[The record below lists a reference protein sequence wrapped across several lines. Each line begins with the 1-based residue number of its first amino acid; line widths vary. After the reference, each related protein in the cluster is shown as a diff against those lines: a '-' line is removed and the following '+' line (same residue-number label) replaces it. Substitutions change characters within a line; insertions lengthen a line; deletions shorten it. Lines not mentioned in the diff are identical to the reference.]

1 MPPIPSVTV
10 IVPVRNEA
18 RSIDAT
24 LRSLLTQSFPRD
36 RFDVVVADGGS
47 NDETVARVRELQAE
61 YPNLRLTY
69 NAARWSSGGRNLGV
83 RHMTG
88 TVAVVVD
95 GHCVVPDRHY
105 LTNLVEAFRAS
116 GADCLGRP
124 QPLDAPAPTPFQRA
138 VALARASRLGHNP
151 DSDIYS
157 DEAKFVPPQSTAVA
171 YRRAVFH
178 RVGPFDGRFDACEDV
193 EFNQRVHDAGF
204 TCYFSP
210 AVKIVYHPRGTW
222 RGLFSQLAR
231 YGAGR
236 ARLFKK
242 LPRSLTPPAV
252 VPPLALLGLVVAL
265 LASVPFPSLAL
276 VTLATILSYLGLV
289 LGASAWLGRGQ
300 PWAVRRRMPAVFV
313 GIHFGF
319 AAGFLR
325 ELVTFRR

>member
-1 MPPIPSVTV
+1 MPPSPSVTV

-24 LRSLLTQSFPRD
+24 LRSLLEQDFPRG
-36 RFDVVVADGGS
+36 RYDVVVADGGS
-47 NDETVARVRELQAE
+47 TDDTVVRVRALQGQ

-88 TVAVVVD
+88 DVAVIVD

-105 LTNLVEAFRAS
+105 LSNLVGAFASS

-124 QPLDAPAPTPFQRA
+124 QPLDAPAPTDFQRA
-138 VALARASRLGHNP
+138 VAIARSSRLGHNP

-157 DEAKFVPPQSTAVA
+157 DVAKFVPPQSTAVA
-171 YRRAVFH
+171 YRRTVFH

-193 EFNQRVHDAGF
+193 EFNQRVHDAGL

-222 RGLFSQLAR
+222 RGLFTQLAR

-242 LPRSLTPPAV
+242 LPRSLTVPAV
-252 VPPLALLGLVVAL
+252 VPPLALLGLVFGLPASLLIPGVAPWYATAILAYGIL
-265 LASVPFPSLAL
+265 LAA
-276 VTLATILSYLGLV
+276 AT
-289 LGASAWLGRGQ
+289 AWLGRGQ
-300 PWAVRRRMPAVFV
+300 PAHVWRTLPPVFA

-319 AAGFLR
+319 AYGFLR
-325 ELVTFRR
+325 ELFAVRR

>member
-1 MPPIPSVTV
+1 MPPPPSVTV

-24 LRSLLTQSFPRD
+24 LRSLFAQDFPRD

-47 NDETVARVRELQAE
+47 TDDTVPRVRALQGE
-61 YPNLRLTY
+61 YPNLRLTF

-88 TVAVVVD
+88 EVAVIVD

-105 LTNLVEAFRAS
+105 LSHLVEAFESS

-124 QPLDAPAPTPFQRA
+124 QPLDAPDPTAFQRA
-138 VALARASRLGHNP
+138 VAIARASRLGHNP

-171 YRRAVFH
+171 YRREVFH

-193 EFNQRVHDAGF
+193 EFNQRVHDAGL

-242 LPRSLTPPAV
+242 LPRSLTVPAV
-252 VPPLALLGLVVAL
+252 GPPLALLGLLFGLPASFLVSSLAPWYVAAVVAY
-265 LASVPFPSLAL
+265 LAI
-276 VTLATILSYLGLV
+276 ILI
-289 LGASAWLGRGQ
+289 AAAWLGRGQ
-300 PWAVRRRMPAVFV
+300 SAAVRRRLPGVFA

-319 AAGFLR
+319 AYGFLR
-325 ELVTFRR
+325 EMIAIRR

>member
-1 MPPIPSVTV
+1 MPPSPTVTV

-24 LRSLLTQSFPRD
+24 LRSLLTQAYPCD
-36 RFDVVVADGGS
+36 RYDVVVADGRS
-47 NDETVARVRELQAE
+47 TDDTVVRVRALQRE
-61 YPNLRLTY
+61 FPHLRLTY
-69 NAARWSSGGRNLGV
+69 NPDRWSSGGRNLGV
-83 RHMTG
+83 RHLTG
-88 TVAVVVD
+88 DVAVIVD

-105 LTNLVEAFRAS
+105 LTNLVAAFESS

-124 QPLDAPAPTPFQRA
+124 QPLDAPAPTDFQRA
-138 VALARASRLGHNP
+138 VAIARASRLGHNP

-171 YRRAVFH
+171 YRRTVFH

-193 EFNQRVHDAGF
+193 EFNQRVHDAGL

-222 RGLFSQLAR
+222 RGLFAQLAR

-242 LPRSLTPPAV
+242 LPRSLTFPAV
-252 VPPLALLGLVVAL
+252 IPPLALLGLVFGLPASGAIPALAPWYAVAI
-265 LASVPFPSLAL
+265 LAYV
-276 VTLATILSYLGLV
+276 GLV
-289 LGASAWLGRGQ
+289 LGASVWLGRGQ
-300 PWAVRRRMPAVFV
+300 PPGVRRKLPAVFA

-319 AAGFLR
+319 AYGFVR
-325 ELVTFRR
+325 ELVAKPR

>member
-1 MPPIPSVTV
+1 MPSTPSVTV

-24 LRSLLTQSFPRD
+24 LRSLLGQSFPRD

-47 NDETVARVRELQAE
+47 TDDTVARVRALQGE

-88 TVAVVVD
+88 DVAVIVD

-105 LTNLVEAFRAS
+105 LGNLVNAFAES

-138 VALARASRLGHNP
+138 VAIARASRLGHNP

-193 EFNQRVHDAGF
+193 EFNQRVHDAGL
-204 TCYFSP
+204 TCFFSP

-242 LPRSLTPPAV
+242 LPRSLTLPAV
-252 VPPLALLGLVVAL
+252 VPPLALLGLAIGLPASMLVPAL
-265 LASVPFPSLAL
+265 APWYAAAVFGYGL
-276 VTLATILSYLGLV
+276 LV
-289 LGASAWLGRGQ
+289 LAAATWLGRGQ
-300 PWAVRRRMPAVFV
+300 PWGVRRRLPGVFV

-319 AAGFLR
+319 ACGFVR
-325 ELVTFRR
+325 ELFAFRR